1 MAAAPTK
8 RGVGDAL
15 AVQSL
20 RCLAR
25 RDVASGLIFF
35 RRALDGGLSPGVLAR
50 VRPVLLRA
58 EGRGPRGEPAA
69 PRPPERPAT
78 PAWERAWAGDLQGA
92 RTLAEAEPEGASSLG
107 VLGAVAMLE
116 RRSLEAVALLD
127 RALALHERLPA
138 REELVL
144 LRARALVHLGR
155 LEEAKR
161 TLAALVEG
169 ESFARRA
176 MIALVSA
183 RAGQF
188 PFPGPGRKNLA
199 ARELLLNG
207 FYVHELP
214 AVVGAAEVQR
224 ALGCPRE
231 LGDRLERVLDR
242 MAGNLG
248 GSPTFAE
255 VTARGEH
262 RFVRFHLPVS
272 TRSLAVDA
280 LDGVRRESPAR
291 VEAALTQLGAR
302 FPGSVHPRLYRG
314 ELHLWQG
321 RYAEAGRDF
330 LSARLR
336 APARW
341 ADIGLLA
348 VLLFT
353 GHLRCARLAAIHT
366 ERRHMPIPGGT
377 LPVYRGVLRR
387 RQGDLDGAVADLR
400 DAVAAKPTRIGARME
415 LVLALRATGSRA
427 AAAEHMAVLVRD
439 AAPLLVDAAGAR
451 GLPFHRDATILAA
464 DEVLEEA
471 LRAMRGNRSSS
482 IVTWVDRSGE
492 LRVLPSPAALEREA
506 LQALAA
512 RG

>member
-1 MAAAPTK
+1 MAAAPSK

-20 RCLAR
+20 RYLAR

-35 RRALDGGLSPGVLAR
+35 RRALEGGLSPGVLAR
-50 VRPVLLRA
+50 VRPVILRA
-58 EGRGPRGEPAA
+58 EGRGPRGEPSA
-69 PRPPERPAT
+69 PRPPESPAT
-78 PAWERAWAGDLQGA
+78 PAWERAWAGDLQAA
-92 RTLAEAEPEGASSLG
+92 RAMAEAEPEGASSLG

-127 RALALHERLPA
+127 RALALHERLQG
-138 REELVL
+138 EGLVL
-144 LRARALVHLGR
+144 LRVRALLHLGR
-155 LEEAKR
+155 LEEARR

-176 MIALVSA
+176 LIALVSA
-183 RAGQF
+183 RAGQL

-199 ARELLLNG
+199 TRELLLNG

-214 AVVGAAEVQR
+214 AVVGAAEVRR
-224 ALGCPRE
+224 ALGSPRE
-231 LGDRLERVLDR
+231 LGDRLESVLDR
-242 MAGNLG
+242 MAGHLG

-255 VTARGEH
+255 VTAQGEH
-262 RFVRFHLPVS
+262 RFVRLHLPVS

-330 LSARLR
+330 LSARLL

-353 GHLRCARLAAIHT
+353 GHLRCARLAAIHA
-366 ERRHMPIPGGT
+366 ERQHMPIPGGT

-387 RQGDLDGAVADLR
+387 RRGDLDGAVADLR

-427 AAAEHMAVLVRD
+427 AAAEHMVVLLRD

-482 IVTWVDRSGE
+482 IVTWVDRAGE
-492 LRVLPSPAALEREA
+492 LRVLPSPAALEQEA
-506 LQALAA
+506 VQALVA
-512 RG
+512 RI